1 MSEQEL
7 EAQLDTGADD
17 VETIETGDD
26 EMPDDSQDDSSE
38 KEKKNKSNWKKVS
51 EKAKLLEKQL
61 AEEKE
66 ARERAEAIN
75 KAWESENPD
84 FIEKVLSKSSSTEKL
99 EKKLFLIENPE
110 AKEHLEKIDEIV
122 AKSKG

>member
-99 EKKLFLIENPE
+99 
-110 AKEHLEKIDEIV
+110 
-122 AKSKG
+122 